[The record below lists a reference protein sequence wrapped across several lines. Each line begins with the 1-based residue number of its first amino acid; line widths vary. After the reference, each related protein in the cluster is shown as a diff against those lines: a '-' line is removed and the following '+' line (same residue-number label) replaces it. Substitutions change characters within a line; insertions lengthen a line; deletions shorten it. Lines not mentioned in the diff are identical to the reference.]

1 MGDSPDEERLR
12 MERVR
17 EWIKKA
23 AKRYFIDAMGAMALG
38 LFSSLLIGQI
48 LKLLARIPYMDW
60 LLPFADVA
68 GSPQV
73 VGAAIGVAVAWGLKV
88 PPLVMFSSAVAGAIG
103 YGATAEGGGFTGGPV
118 GSFLAVLVAAE
129 IGHLVVDKTP
139 LNIVLVPAVTIT
151 VGGLVG
157 SFVAPGVSALMTWLG
172 TVINVATEMAPVPMG
187 IIVSA
192 VMGVVLTAPISSA
205 ALSISLGL
213 SGLAAG
219 AAAVGCSTQMVGFAV
234 ASWRENKLG
243 GALAQGLGTSM
254 LQFSNIVRRPQIW
267 IAPTLAS
274 AILGPISS
282 AVFGMTNNAS
292 GGGMGT
298 AGMVG
303 QFNAF
308 ETMSPVFGTWQTVG
322 LIVLMH
328 FVLPALLTLGI
339 SEILRKIGWVRP
351 GDMLLQ
357 KV

>member
-1 MGDSPDEERLR
+1 MQKVWD
-12 MERVR
+12 
-17 EWIKKA
+17 WIKKA
-23 AKRYFIDAMGAMALG
+23 AKRYFIDAMSAMALG

-48 LKLLARIPYMDW
+48 LKLIARIPYMDW
-60 LLPFADVA
+60 LAPFADVA
-68 GSPQV
+68 GGPLV
-73 VGAAIGVAVAWGLKV
+73 VGAAIGVAVAWGLKAS
-88 PPLVMFSSAVAGAIG
+88 PLVIFSSAVAGAIG
-103 YGATAEGGGFTGGPV
+103 YGATGAEGSFTGGPV
-118 GSFLAVLVAAE
+118 GSFIAVVVAAE
-129 IGHLVVDKTP
+129 IARLIVDKTP

-157 SFVAPGVSALMTWLG
+157 SFVAPGVAAVMNGLG
-172 TVINVATEMAPVPMG
+172 GVINTATEMAPIPMG
-187 IIVSA
+187 VIVSTI
-192 VMGVVLTAPISSA
+192 MGMVLTAPISSA

-254 LQFSNIVRRPQIW
+254 LQFSNIMKRPQIW

-282 AVFGMTNNAS
+282 AVIGMTNNAS
-292 GGGMGT
+292 GAGMGT
-298 AGMVG
+298 AGLVG

-308 ETMSPVFGTWQTVG
+308 ETMAPAFGVWPALG
-322 LIVLMH
+322 LILLMH

-339 SEILRKIGWVRP
+339 SEILRKVGWVRP